1 MNNSLNS
8 FSSFEKVSNLLSSIS
23 DTCDSLLSVLD
34 VNTDEVCEYTQSVS
48 TKLWSEFFDIAT
60 VNFIKLKQHILDLS
74 LIMSDVSTY
83 TEEELLAIEQS
94 LLFIESKIQQLSTNY
109 SFKDTFALPISE
121 LLVSIKSL
129 SLV

>member
-8 FSSFEKVSNLLSSIS
+8 PSSFTKASNLLSNIS

-34 VNTDEVCEYTQSVS
+34 ASTDEVCDYTQSVS
-48 TKLWSEFFDIAT
+48 TKLWSEFFDITT
-60 VNFIKLKQHILDLS
+60 VNFIKLKQHISELS
-74 LIMSDVSTY
+74 FIMTDISNY
-83 TEEELLAIEQS
+83 TQDELTAIEES
-94 LLFIESKIQQLSTNY
+94 LLSIESKIQKLSTNY
-109 SFKDTFALPISE
+109 AFKDTFALPIDE